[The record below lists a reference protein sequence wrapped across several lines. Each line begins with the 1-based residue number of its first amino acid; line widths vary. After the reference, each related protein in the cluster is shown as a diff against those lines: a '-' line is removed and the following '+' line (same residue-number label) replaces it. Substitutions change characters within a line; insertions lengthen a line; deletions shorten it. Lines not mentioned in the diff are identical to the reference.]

1 MFGHGITYL
10 GSGAVAAQA
19 QVLGSVRTLYLGSE
33 ERFVHL
39 LMRMAEEI
47 LNGARSFWLEFP
59 QAEGPA
65 FAWLDSSNQ
74 HDLHHRNQTEISFE
88 EILNAALQYRHVLG
102 WTQLSPLLIHDINC
116 GGGPERK
123 AGAAAH
129 LALLGAVM

>member
-1 MFGHGITYL
+1 
-10 GSGAVAAQA
+10 
-19 QVLGSVRTLYLGSE
+19 
-33 ERFVHL
+33 
-39 LMRMAEEI
+39 MRQAEEI
-47 LNGARSFWLEFP
+47 LNCTRPFWVELP
-59 QAEGPA
+59 HAEGPV

-74 HDLHHRNQTEISFE
+74 HDLHYHNQTEISFE
-88 EILNAALQYRHVLG
+88 EILDAALQYRHVLG

>member
-19 QVLGSVRTLYLGSE
+19 HVLGSVRTLYLGSE

-39 LMRMAEEI
+39 LVRQAKEI
-47 LNGARSFWLEFP
+47 LNSARSFRVEFL

-65 FAWLDSSNQ
+65 FARLDSTNQ
-74 HDLHHRNQTEISFE
+74 HNLHYHNQIKISLK

-102 WTQLSPLLIHDINC
+102 WTPAQTSADP
-116 GGGPERK
+116 
-123 AGAAAH
+123 
-129 LALLGAVM
+129 